1 MTGSIVEASSPR
13 PKISPPRG
21 ALVPRA
27 LMTMVIRRR
36 VRIACASLRH
46 ACMCAREKRTRG
58 EGTEE
63 EEIAVEEK
71 ENEERRGRR
80 KKGESSLLTN
90 IQKKYTGRR
99 IYK

>member
-13 PKISPPRG
+13 PKISPPCG

-36 VRIACASLRH
+36 VRVAYASLRH
-46 ACMCAREKRTRG
+46 AYICAREKRMH
-58 EGTEE
+58 EGRAEE

-71 ENEERRGRR
+71 ENEERRGRGKR
-80 KKGESSLLTN
+80 GKCSLLTN
-90 IQKKYTGRR
+90 IQRKYTWRR
-99 IYK
+99 I